1 MRHLL
6 SICLFLAHV
15 GAASAQDEWILAS
28 GQTRILAGADFTVTL
43 VHSGGTTEAM
53 PDSVVCKLSGEG
65 PATEL
70 RLSAVTPP
78 AGDALGKRSVRRDY
92 QAKLPAE
99 VEGLVTLELSDRPST
114 KLLLLAE
121 KALQEK
127 PPSADPVARMSGHA
141 AVVPKAATPPVAT
154 PALTSYEPM
163 YFLVGT
169 RQGAN
174 ARFQLSFKYRLFD
187 DAGVVVGALPFL
199 SGLHIAYTQ
208 TSLWDLADN
217 SKPFR
222 DTSYRPAAFYQW
234 QGGAPVGAHAGW
246 TVQAGV
252 EHESNGRDGDSSRS
266 INTAFV
272 HPDWRFHFGDAWY
285 VGVAPKLFA
294 YLDKQD
300 NPDIDR
306 YRGHVN
312 LGLLLGQDDGWLF
325 SSIVRRGKS
334 GYGSVQ
340 LDASY
345 PLRKPFFADTGG
357 FVHFQYFNGYGETIL
372 DYNLRRTPQFRVG
385 FSIVR

>member
-1 MRHLL
+1 L
-6 SICLFLAHV
+6 
-15 GAASAQDEWILAS
+15 AQDEWILAS
-28 GQTRILAGADFTVTL
+28 AQTRILAGADFTVTL
-43 VHSGGTTEAM
+43 VRGAGAPAEPM
-53 PDSVVCKLSGEG
+53 PDSVVCKLSGDG
-65 PATEL
+65 AVVEL
-70 RLSAVTPP
+70 RLSAVPQQNVGAP
-78 AGDALGKRSVRRDY
+78 VHAAARRVY
-92 QAKLPAE
+92 QAQLPSNT
-99 VEGLVTLELSDRPST
+99 EGLVTLELSDRPST

-127 PPSADPVARMSGHA
+127 PPAADPLARMSGRA
-141 AVVPKAATPPVAT
+141 AVVPKEATPVTT

-187 DAGVVVGALPFL
+187 DAGIVVGALPFL
-199 SGLHIAYTQ
+199 SGLHLAYTQ
-208 TSLWDLADN
+208 TSLWDLADS

-252 EHESNGRDGDSSRS
+252 EHESNGRDADNSRS
-266 INTAFV
+266 INTAFI
-272 HPDWRFHFGDAWY
+272 HPAWRFHFGDAWY
-285 VGVAPKLFA
+285 VGAAPKVYA
-294 YLDKQD
+294 YLDKKD

-312 LGLLLGQDDGWLF
+312 LGLFLGQDDGWLF
-325 SSIVRRGKS
+325 SSILRRGKS

-340 LDASY
+340 MDASY

-357 FVHFQYFNGYGETIL
+357 FVHLQYFNGYGETIL
-372 DYNLRRTPQFRVG
+372 DYNQRRTPQFRVG